1 VRIEMNAY
9 VMTADGA
16 RVIEGGG
23 WLEVHPD
30 DIVVVRSDD
39 AERRP
44 MAAVKLSERLW
55 VALGERPP
63 EPWSGAGQAPAAT
76 PALVGDGEWPPEPPP
91 DVDSQG

>member
-1 VRIEMNAY
+1 MNAY

-23 WLEVHPD
+23 WLELHPED
-30 DIVVVRSDD
+30 VVVVRSDD

-44 MAAVKLSERLW
+44 MAAVKLSDRLW

-63 EPWSGAGQAPAAT
+63 EPWSGERRVPAAR
-76 PALVGDGEWPPEPPP
+76 ADGGWPPEPAP
-91 DVDSQG
+91 DVDSEG

>member
-1 VRIEMNAY
+1 MNAY

-16 RVIEGGG
+16 RLVEGGG

-30 DIVVVRSDD
+30 DIVVIRSDD

-44 MAAVKLSERLW
+44 MAAVKLSDRLW

-63 EPWSGAGQAPAAT
+63 EPWSGESRSPAAV
-76 PALVGDGEWPPEPPP
+76 PAPVDEGCWPSEPPP
-91 DVDSQG
+91 DVDSEG

>member
-1 VRIEMNAY
+1 MNAY
-9 VMTADGA
+9 VVTAEGA

-44 MAAVKLSERLW
+44 MAAVKLADRLW

-63 EPWSGAGQAPAAT
+63 EPWSGQDRAQPAV
-76 PALVGDGEWPPEPPP
+76 PAVPDQGGWTPEPPP
-91 DVDSQG
+91 DVDSEG